1 MDQPTNTTWADRIVI
16 VASALG
22 LSSMIPRLFTWATRY
37 MDKRAALKARE
48 EEVRLAEVRE
58 EREARS
64 SPDLTQIHIADLQAL
79 RAYWDSQIVALTH
92 SNAELRAEV
101 ERWRSHAEACE
112 QRLARMEERI
122 KRLESK

>member
-1 MDQPTNTTWADRIVI
+1 
-16 VASALG
+16 
-22 LSSMIPRLFTWATRY
+22 

-48 EEVRLAEVRE
+48 EEVRLAESRKE
-58 EREARS
+58 QESRS
-64 SPDLTQIHIADLQAL
+64 SADLTQIHIADLQAL

>member
-1 MDQPTNTTWADRIVI
+1 
-16 VASALG
+16 
-22 LSSMIPRLFTWATRY
+22 

-79 RAYWDSQIVALTH
+79 RAYWDSQIVSLTE
-92 SNAELRAEV
+92 SNKKLREEV
-101 ERWRSHAEACE
+101 ERWRRHAEVCE